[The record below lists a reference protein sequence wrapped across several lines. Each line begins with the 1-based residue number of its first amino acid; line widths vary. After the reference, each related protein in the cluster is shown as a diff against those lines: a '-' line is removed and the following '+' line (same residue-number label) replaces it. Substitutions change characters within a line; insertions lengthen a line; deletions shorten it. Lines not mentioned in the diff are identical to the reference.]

1 MSLRLRLLLA
11 LIALTA
17 VGLLVAAFVS
27 RSALKSYLY
36 DRVDQQVEDA
46 VMPGLRLL
54 ALREFTQRIPPG
66 ALPVPSPEDP
76 ASQLPPG
83 TFVQLRDAR
92 GRAVRGRVFSYGE
105 ANLPRPDLSSGLPLN
120 RLSGNPSAGFEV
132 STVGA
137 RSGGGEFRVAALAP
151 PDGSGSLIV
160 AVPLS
165 DAQDTLARLTL
176 IEAIVTAAVLAAL
189 AALAWW
195 VLRIGLRPLEEM
207 EQTAGEIAAGDLSR
221 RVEPSTKSSEVGRL
235 GLALNAM
242 LGQIEEAFAQRKESE
257 DRMRRFLADA
267 SHELRTPLSSI
278 RGYAE
283 VFRIGAASEPEEVER
298 AMRRIEQESERMS
311 GLVNDLLTLARL
323 DEVREPL
330 REPVNLAELVGEA
343 CDDARAVSPDR
354 AIALIGPG
362 SIELLGDRDQLHQVV
377 ANLLRNA
384 AMHTPAGTPI
394 EVSLER
400 ADATATLRVRD
411 HGPGLPDGVGDLLF
425 ERFWRRGEARA
436 RNGGGA
442 GLGLAIVSA
451 IVSAHGGEV
460 HAASAADA
468 GAEFTVSLPL
478 GGGTPASA

>member
-54 ALREFTQRIPPG
+54 ALRDFTQRIPPG
-66 ALPVPSPEDP
+66 AIPVPSPEGP

-105 ANLPRPDLSSGLPLN
+105 PNLPRPDLSSGLPLN
-120 RLSGNPSAGFEV
+120 HLSGNPSAGFEV

-137 RSGGGEFRVAALAP
+137 RSGGDEFRVAALAP
-151 PDGSGSLIV
+151 TDGSGSLIV
-160 AVPLS
+160 AV
-165 DAQDTLARLTL
+165 TL

-221 RVEPSTKSSEVGRL
+221 RVEPSTRSTEVGRL
-235 GLALNAM
+235 GAALNAM
-242 LGQIEEAFAQRKESE
+242 LGQIEEAFAQRRASE

-298 AMRRIEQESERMS
+298 AMRRIEQESERMG

-330 REPVNLAELVGEA
+330 REPVDLAELVAEA
-343 CDDARAVSPDR
+343 CDDARAASPDR
-354 AIALIGPG
+354 AITLIDTG
-362 SIELLGDRDQLHQVV
+362 SIELLGDRDQLRQVV

-384 AMHTPAGTPI
+384 AMHTPTGTPI
-394 EVSLER
+394 EVSLEH
-400 ADATATLRVRD
+400 ANGIATLRVRD
-411 HGPGLPDGVGDLLF
+411 HGRGLPDGVGDLLF
-425 ERFWRRGEARA
+425 ERFWRRGEARE

-460 HAASAADA
+460 HAANAGDE

-478 GGGTPASA
+478 GGGAPAPA